1 MAIDVAVPEVTPLT
15 DLILDEAIG
24 TAAQPVP
31 ADVRRVAT
39 HCVLDWLGVALAGSR
54 EPVSAVLEKALQ
66 TDRGGG
72 STLIGGGRA
81 SEREAALRNGTCGH
95 VLDFDDVGP
104 AMMGHPTAPL
114 LPALLAV
121 AERQESTGEELVTAF
136 VAGFELES
144 RLGESMGPNHYG
156 IGFHSTATLGTF
168 GAAAG
173 AAALLDLDRA
183 QWRHA
188 LGVAGTSAA
197 GLKSAF
203 GTMMKSVQVGQA
215 AANGVEAARFAA
227 AGVTAPV
234 DVVEGAQGFGLT
246 HSTSFDSGALEMTEE
261 RRWHVR
267 EVLFKYHAS
276 CYLTHSSIEGVRVA
290 LERAEATWHDIY
302 AIVLRVNP
310 GHLRV
315 CNIVEPTTLLE
326 AKFSLRFTAAMAA
339 LRGDAGAAAFDED
352 LVSDE
357 GLRMVADKVV
367 VETADHLP
375 SFLSEVEIIL
385 ADGRRTSAAVD
396 VSRATPAAE
405 LGHQEARL
413 VEKFLSLAEP
423 VIGRDRAVRLSDHV
437 LALDDLLSV
446 RSLLELCVP
455 PTPSSSS

>member
-1 MAIDVAVPEVTPLT
+1 MAIDEAAPAVPPLT
-15 DLILDEAIG
+15 ELILDEAIG
-24 TAAQPVP
+24 TVAQPVP
-31 ADVRRVAT
+31 ADVRRIAT

-54 EPVSAVLEKALQ
+54 DPVTTVLESAFRA
-66 TDRGGG
+66 DRGRG
-72 STLIGGGRA
+72 STLLGGGQA

-121 AERQESTGEELVTAF
+121 GERQDSTGKDLVTAF
-136 VAGFELES
+136 VVGFELES
-144 RLGESMGPNHYG
+144 RLGEAMGPDHYG

-173 AAALLDLDRA
+173 AATLLDLNRE

-188 LGVAGTSAA
+188 LGAAGMSAA

-203 GTMMKSVQVGQA
+203 GSMMKSVQVGQA

-227 AGVTAPV
+227 AGVTAPAR
-234 DVVEGAQGFGLT
+234 VVEGLQGFGPT
-246 HSTSFDSGALEMTEE
+246 HSTSFDAGATVVTGQ

-290 LERAEATWHDIY
+290 LDRAKATWRDIE

-310 GHLRV
+310 GHLTV
-315 CNIVEPTTLLE
+315 CNIVEPATPLE

-339 LRGDAGAAAFDED
+339 VRGGADVTAFDEGLVHDAD
-352 LVSDE
+352 L
-357 GLRMVADKVV
+357 RAVADKVV
-367 VETADHLP
+367 VETAAHLP
-375 SFLSEVEIIL
+375 SFASEVEVVL
-385 ADGRRTSAAVD
+385 TDGRRTSAVVD
-396 VSRATPAAE
+396 VSRATPAAD
-405 LGHQEARL
+405 LARQEERL

-423 VIGRDRAVRLSDHV
+423 VIGHDRAIRLRDDV
-437 LALDDLLSV
+437 LALDDLSSV
-446 RSLLELCVP
+446 RSLLVLCVP
-455 PTPSSSS
+455 PSPSSTE